1 MEFYVLT
8 QLGKEVIPALQ
19 KARRDDEA
27 NILEYVGRA
36 GGATVEQVADAM
48 RLDEEIV
55 YNKLRSL
62 SANRW
67 VWRKITK
74 LTSF

>member
-8 QLGKEVIPALQ
+8 QSGREVIPALQ
-19 KARRDDEA
+19 KAGRDYEA
-27 NILEYVGRA
+27 NILEYVGKA

-55 YNKLRSL
+55 YNRLRSL